1 MRLSSLLPFGQ
12 QEKKKKKKK
21 FPKRPSVLRGGVLE
35 HGKVEK
41 EPLGSAFG
49 HLKWTLR
56 IDSGS

>member
-12 QEKKKKKKK
+12 QEKKKKK
-21 FPKRPSVLRGGVLE
+21 FPKRPSVLCGGVLE

-56 IDSGS
+56 IDSES